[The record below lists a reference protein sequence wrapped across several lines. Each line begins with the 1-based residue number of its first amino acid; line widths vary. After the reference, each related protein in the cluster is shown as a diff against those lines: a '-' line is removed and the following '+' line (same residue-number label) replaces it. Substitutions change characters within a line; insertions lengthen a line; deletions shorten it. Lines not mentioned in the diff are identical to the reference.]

1 MTFFILTFKGSSGN
15 PAYLC
20 DPAVF
25 GEPRTYT
32 NPWMRAEH
40 RASVFT
46 SVRAAFAARD
56 ALVDARRYEAPE
68 CNAGLERR
76 LNGAIVV
83 PVTIEE
89 IGTVQIRNGREV
101 AVIG

>member
-1 MTFFILTFKGSSGN
+1 MTHFLLTFKGSSGN
-15 PAYLC
+15 PAYLV

-25 GEPRTYT
+25 GEPRTLA

-40 RASVFT
+40 RATAFS
-46 SVRAAFAARD
+46 SPAAALAARN

-76 LNGAIVV
+76 LLAAIVV
-83 PVTIEE
+83 PVARQE
-89 IGTVQIRNGREV
+89 IGTIQTRNGREF
-101 AVIG
+101 AIYG

>member
-20 DPAVF
+20 DPAIF
-25 GEPRTYT
+25 GEPRTCA

-46 SVRAAFAARD
+46 SVGAAFAARD
-56 ALVDARRYEAPE
+56 ALVYARRYEAPE
-68 CNAGLERR
+68 CNAGLARR
-76 LNGAIVV
+76 LMGAIVV
-83 PVTIEE
+83 PVGIED
-89 IGTVQIRNGREV
+89 IGTVRVRNGHGV
-101 AVIG
+101 AIIG

>member
-1 MTFFILTFKGSSGN
+1 MTYFILTFKGSSGN

-20 DPAVF
+20 DPAIF
-25 GEPRTYT
+25 GEPRTLA

-46 SVRAAFAARD
+46 SVGAAFAARD
-56 ALVDARRYEAPE
+56 ALVGARRYEAPE
-68 CNAGLERR
+68 YNAGLERR